1 MATGLLNRKTRGAA
15 GNNLSFLDVIS
26 AGFGAIVLLLVIT
39 KTAEPTLIV
48 EQGQNIRN
56 QLEAMAEALPAVSA
70 RVDRLRAMLGD
81 RDSQLQALTERIAAL
96 EPEAAEAGRRAAEA
110 RLDQRTAD
118 TVSDRLEAARQQ
130 LTEEMRRLRERDLLT
145 PDNMVA
151 GIPVDSEYII
161 FVIDTSGS
169 MLRQWGNVVRKLEE
183 TLNLYPDV
191 RGIQIMND
199 MGQLMFDQYQGE
211 WMPDTPSRRRVIV
224 SRMMRWKP
232 FSNSSPVEG
241 IQRAISMFHDPEKT
255 ISIYVFGDEFTG
267 VSIQQVLDT
276 VDDLNPRGDDGRR
289 RVRIHGVGFPTQYV
303 EDRGISIS
311 GIRFALLMRELSRA
325 HDGTFVGLR
334 ARN

>member
-1 MATGLLNRKTRGAA
+1 MSLLNRDRRGAG

-39 KTAEPTLIV
+39 KSAEPTRIV
-48 EQGQNIRN
+48 EEGLNIRD
-56 QLEAMAEALPAVSA
+56 QLEAMAQALPAVNA

-81 RDSQLQALTERIAAL
+81 RDSELQALERQIASVA
-96 EPEAAEAGRRAAEA
+96 PRAAEA
-110 RLDQRTAD
+110 RQRAAEAQLDERTAE
-118 TVSDRLEAARQQ
+118 TVSDRFEAARQE
-130 LTEEMRRLRERDLLT
+130 LTEEMRRLRERGALT

-151 GIPVDSEYII
+151 GIPVDSEYLI

-183 TLNLYPDV
+183 TLELYPQV

-199 MGQLMFDQYQGE
+199 MGQLMFDQYANE
-211 WMPDTPSRRRVIV
+211 WMPDTPSRRRVII

-241 IQRAISMFHDPEKT
+241 IRRAIANFHDPEKT
-255 ISIYVFGDEFTG
+255 ISVWVFGDEFTG
-267 VSIQQVLDT
+267 VSIQRVLET
-276 VDDLNPRGDDGRR
+276 VEALNPRGEDGRR

-303 EDRGISIS
+303 ENQGISIS
-311 GIRFALLMRELSRA
+311 GIRFALLMRELA
-325 HDGTFVGLR
+325 HDHDGTFVGLR

>member
-1 MATGLLNRKTRGAA
+1 MATGLLNRKTRGAE

-39 KTAEPTLIV
+39 KTAEPTRIV
-48 EQGQNIRN
+48 EQGRNIRN
-56 QLEAMAEALPAVSA
+56 QLEALAEALPAVSA
-70 RVDRLRAMLGD
+70 RVDRLRAMLAD
-81 RDSQLQALTERIAAL
+81 RDSQLQAMTERIAAL
-96 EPEAAEAGRRAAEA
+96 APEAAEAGQRAAEA
-110 RLDQRTAD
+110 RLDQRTAE

-199 MGQLMFDQYQGE
+199 MGQLMFEQYQGE

-241 IQRAISMFHDPEKT
+241 IQRAITMFHDPEKT

-276 VDDLNPRGDDGRR
+276 VEDLNPRGDDGRR

-303 EDRGISIS
+303 EDRGISVS
-311 GIRFALLMRELSRA
+311 GIRFALLMRELSLA
-325 HDGTFVGLR
+325 NDGTFVGLR

>member
-1 MATGLLNRKTRGAA
+1 MALLNRKRRGAE

-70 RVDRLRAMLGD
+70 RLDRLRAMLGD
-81 RDSQLQALTERIAAL
+81 RESDLQALEERIGSL
-96 EPEAAEAGRRAAEA
+96 EPEAAAAQQRAAEA
-110 RLDQRTAD
+110 RLDERTAE
-118 TVSDRLEAARQQ
+118 TVSDRLETARQQ
-130 LTEEMRRLRERDLLT
+130 LTEEMRRLRERELLT
-145 PDNMVA
+145 PNNMVA

-183 TLNLYPDV
+183 TLDLYPQV

-199 MGQLMFDQYQGE
+199 MGQLMFDQYLGQ
-211 WMPDTPSRRRVIV
+211 WMPDTPSRRRVII

-241 IQRAISMFHDPEKT
+241 IRRAIGDFHDPEKT

-267 VSIQQVLDT
+267 VSIQRVLDT
-276 VDDLNPRGDDGRR
+276 VEDLNPRGDDGRR

-303 EDRGISIS
+303 ENRGISIS
-311 GIRFALLMRELSRA
+311 GIRFALLMRELA
-325 HDGTFVGLR
+325 QQHDGTFVGLR

>member
-1 MATGLLNRKTRGAA
+1 VSVLNRARRGAS

-39 KTAEPTLIV
+39 KTAEPTRIV
-48 EQGQNIRN
+48 EEGRNIRD
-56 QLEAMAEALPAVSA
+56 QLEAMGQALPAVSA

-81 RDSQLQALTERIAAL
+81 RDSELQALQQRIGSLA
-96 EPEAAEAGRRAAEA
+96 PRAAEA
-110 RLDQRTAD
+110 RERAAEAELDERTAE
-118 TVSDRLEAARQQ
+118 TVADRLENARQE
-130 LTEEMRRLRERDLLT
+130 LTEEMRRLQERDALT
-145 PDNMVA
+145 PDEMVA
-151 GIPVDSEYII
+151 GIPVDSEYLI

-183 TLNLYPDV
+183 TLDLYPQV

-199 MGQLMFDQYQGE
+199 MGQLMFDQYANE
-211 WMPDTPSRRRVIV
+211 WMPDTPSRRRVII
-224 SRMMRWKP
+224 SRLMRWKP

-241 IQRAISMFHDPEKT
+241 IRRAITNFHDPEKT
-255 ISIYVFGDEFTG
+255 ISIWVFGDEFTG
-267 VSIQQVLDT
+267 ISIQQVLDT
-276 VDDLNPRGDDGRR
+276 VENLNPRGDDGRR

-303 EDRGISIS
+303 ENRGISIS
-311 GIRFALLMRELSRA
+311 GIRFALLMRELARA